1 MKIEYIDQLITL
13 DVDDFDFELFDLD
26 KKEDGQALGHY
37 HGEYVAIDLDDYELE
52 EFLNAPENNQEP
64 WEMGDTHEYIQGGLS
79 YDKDGDFMKFQKKI
93 QKREE
98 DLKGPNKNLG
108 V

>member
-26 KKEDGQALGHY
+26 KKEDGQVLGHY

-52 EFLNAPENNQEP
+52 EFLN
-64 WEMGDTHEYIQGGLS
+64 Y
-79 YDKDGDFMKFQKKI
+79 
-93 QKREE
+93 
-98 DLKGPNKNLG
+98 
-108 V
+108 

>member
-52 EFLNAPENNQEP
+52 EFLNASENNQAP
-64 WEMGDTHEYIQGGLS
+64 HEMGDMHEYIQGGLT

-93 QKREE
+93 QAREE
-98 DLKGPNKNLG
+98 KEKEE
-108 V
+108 